1 MASYCI
7 QSLNMR
13 PENFPSFCQIK
24 STLHTSILGWSKN
37 WRLCTKPLGEKYMD
51 LLLIWRPHAKNW
63 IFLTT
68 RSGCAMAYKIW
79 PYGPK
84 KNPMALVR
92 IRKVIHQLSSRIPPS
107 HSLVNCFSIKT
118 KQNRIWNIKIFLSFV
133 NLSILSA
140 TSGQCKSLC
149 PSVRPFLHQSVDIF
163 EKYFN
168 SHNSVIFQTRSLKF
182 CMEVDLDILELDLD
196 FDPRLDLYL
205 IISFHWLGRR
215 VP

>member
-1 MASYCI
+1 
-7 QSLNMR
+7 
-13 PENFPSFCQIK
+13 
-24 STLHTSILGWSKN
+24 
-37 WRLCTKPLGEKYMD
+37 MD

-118 KQNRIWNIKIFLSFV
+118 KQNKTEYEILKSFSH
-133 NLSILSA
+133 LSIWAFYPRQADSV
-140 TSGQCKSLC
+140 SH
-149 PSVRPFLHQSVDIF
+149 SVRRSVRSSISPWTFLKNILTAITQSF
-163 EKYFN
+163 FK
-168 SHNSVIFQTRSLKF
+168 
-182 CMEVDLDILELDLD
+182 
-196 FDPRLDLYL
+196 
-205 IISFHWLGRR
+205 LG
-215 VP
+215 VWNFAWK